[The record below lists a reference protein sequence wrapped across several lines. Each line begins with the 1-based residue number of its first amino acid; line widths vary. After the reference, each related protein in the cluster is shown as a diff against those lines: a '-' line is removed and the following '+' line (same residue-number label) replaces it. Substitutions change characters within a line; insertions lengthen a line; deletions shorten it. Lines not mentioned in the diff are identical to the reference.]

1 MDIFS
6 LLDQIQ
12 AVARNG
18 LYYSDNGYDSERYK
32 RILNLSAEQYS
43 ELLDT
48 SSTEIKQNFLAETG
62 QITPKVGADAA
73 IFDEAGRILLMERV
87 DDTGWCLPCGWVEA
101 GEKPCQAAIRETK
114 EETGLEVT
122 ISRLVGVFTRLPHQH
137 GGLHTMIAVVHL
149 CKIVGGSLELSHE
162 GTRLKYCEID
172 AMDNWHATHEE
183 YARAAHKMWQ
193 ADGSLP
199 SVSN

>member
-87 DDTGWCLPCGWVEA
+87 DGTGWCLPCGWVEA

-114 EETGLEVT
+114 EEDGF
-122 ISRLVGVFTRLPHQH
+122 RCN
-137 GGLHTMIAVVHL
+137 HL
-149 CKIVGGSLELSHE
+149 STCGCLYALAPSARRSTYDDSGGS
-162 GTRLKYCEID
+162 
-172 AMDNWHATHEE
+172 
-183 YARAAHKMWQ
+183 
-193 ADGSLP
+193 SLRDCRWLIRIIP
-199 SVSN
+199 